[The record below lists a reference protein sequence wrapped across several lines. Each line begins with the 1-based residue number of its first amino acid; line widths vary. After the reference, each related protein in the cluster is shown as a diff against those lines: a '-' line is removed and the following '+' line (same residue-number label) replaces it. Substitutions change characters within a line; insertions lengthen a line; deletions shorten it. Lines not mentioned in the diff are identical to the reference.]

1 MKKITII
8 LDCFEFKTNVEMQV
22 YVETILIS
30 LVVLNNK
37 YTKTPKHSNYY
48 WKHCIQAAACQ
59 LDHKSSYALRYKR

>member
-48 WKHCIQAAACQ
+48 
-59 LDHKSSYALRYKR
+59 